1 VYGGAHL
8 AASLETLLVPL
19 PISPDLRNELAL
31 VIVIGLITYLSLVFG
46 ELLPKRIGM
55 ASPEKI
61 AKVSAPIVNLI
72 ATICAPAVRFLEWS
86 TEATLKLLPFRSNRT
101 QEMTGEEIRYVIEQ
115 GAETGVLEDEE
126 AEIMTKV
133 FTLRDRSVRS
143 VMTPRPSL
151 VWLDAQKPI
160 HELWEAAQSSRHT
173 SLVVCDGEVDDV
185 LGMVDVAAFASR
197 LMKDSQFEIREIVWE
212 PIRVPVT
219 VPILTLLAKFR
230 SVKRHVALVFDEYGS
245 TKGIVTLHDLAEE
258 LFGELQSQGETG
270 SPTIRARADGS
281 FVADAAVSMG
291 DLVAHLELSPEDL
304 NLEEGTYH
312 SLGGFILT
320 SLGHIPKEGEMLERA
335 GLIFEVLDMDRL
347 RIDKV
352 SIRRQSA
359 DTSSSAQ

>member
-1 VYGGAHL
+1 
-8 AASLETLLVPL
+8 
-19 PISPDLRNELAL
+19 
-31 VIVIGLITYLSLVFG
+31 
-46 ELLPKRIGM
+46 
-55 ASPEKI
+55 
-61 AKVSAPIVNLI
+61 
-72 ATICAPAVRFLEWS
+72 
-86 TEATLKLLPFRSNRT
+86 
-101 QEMTGEEIRYVIEQ
+101 MTGEEIRYVIEQ